1 MASLVATVMVGGV
14 VLATTAVAP
23 GGGGVPVDN
32 SLTFGVGAS
41 RQRVV
46 ESSSYAVSDAYPA
59 TQASGNT
66 SGAPD
71 FVPVPTNAED
81 VSGGVCSWSTP
92 IVDGTT
98 AIQYGYAE
106 GASCGSNSLSSF
118 STEGLLFAEDMTAP
132 RPATA
137 WGGNVWTFNAPSQAC
152 NSGQTVNMAGVSAAT
167 LDSTGGYLA
176 IGVGC
181 YLYWTS
187 TANLQPASATEQASS
202 STGWSVAQISGNGGA
217 KEDNEVGDSPVIT
230 APISVRYSSAFGP
243 TTEST
248 PFACV
253 GDDNQGMAC
262 APLASYAG
270 ETAPAAFTWTVPVA
284 CKSTDPGDGAPI
296 TWIGGSGA
304 CQALDNGGYSMLT
317 SSPAWD
323 PEASVGG
330 SSGAVV
336 FGINDETGTAPGA
349 IVELNPATGA
359 STIIVLGAG
368 YDGLTAA
375 AAGVSS
381 SIAVYDYGTGSP
393 ADGTMVVPDNWGDLY
408 EVSPSGQVLASMT
421 RSSIAQRSGC
431 SASTADISNVAVGQ
445 YSVYAVENCL
455 TSLWRF
461 GVASLAPVGAY
472 TLMRGESLASSAGD
486 VCVTGYPSDL
496 FSPTVVRNSDNAA
509 DAYLFV
515 TSGTTSRDGCSGGSG
530 LLYDVPIGSN
540 VAGTGEVSPM
550 STTTG
555 SPAFVSALPDA
566 GANHDV
572 LLWTNADGGGFDYW
586 TPENYVSETL
596 TTEVNGSTSPLTVA
610 EGTPVTVTM
619 DSSLPSLGQCDAST
633 TIAPNMTCLDL
644 RQAFEGTN
652 GVLASDR
659 STWIPVAPY
668 TITQQNAGQVY
679 PLTGA
684 SWSTQVSF
692 STPGTYTLYAV
703 LQNSTAYWPGGINS
717 SQTVV
722 QSPGVQVTVTCGTG
736 CTTPPSTCTPSSDGW
751 NGPAN
756 CLGPAPTP
764 AASAQLG
771 GALALEVGDQASNY
785 SPVYDPNWTPTSGYP
800 DPCVNYNTATC
811 NSVFMGYQ
819 PDQYALFGQHLL
831 VRVTPPAAV
840 AQPPTLSSRPS
851 TYTAGLCQVNLD
863 PNGQNY
869 VTLPQ
874 GIDEATGQLWPQ
886 EWDQL
891 QASGN
896 VYTGT
901 VLVDWA
907 WWPPLPPGTVTDPQ
921 AIVSHYQ
928 VFVSKWE
935 YEEHTSPHYD
945 ATTGKTTYTYSWV
958 PRCVAA
964 GVEEGETNPATNA
977 AEGGLVAVWGDR
989 VVLLTPTTEE
999 LKWGLP

>member
-1 MASLVATVMVGGV
+1 MLGGV
-14 VLATTAVAP
+14 ALATTAVAP

-32 SLTFGVGAS
+32 SPTFGVGAS
-41 RQRVV
+41 RQRVI
-46 ESSSYAVSDAYPA
+46 ESSSYAVSDAYPT
-59 TQASGNT
+59 TQTTGNT

-71 FVPVPTNAED
+71 FVPVPTSAED

-92 IVDGTT
+92 IVDGTMG
-98 AIQYGYAE
+98 IQYAYAQ
-106 GASCGSNSLSSF
+106 GSSCGANSLSSV

-137 WGGNVWTFNAPSQAC
+137 WGGDVWTFNAPRQSC
-152 NSGQTVNMAGVSAAT
+152 KGTTPVNMAGVSAPT
-167 LDSTGGYLA
+167 LDVSGGYLA

-181 YLYWTS
+181 ELYWTT

-202 STGWSVAQISGNGGA
+202 STGWSAVQISGNGGA
-217 KEDNEVGDSPVIT
+217 QADNEVADSPVIT
-230 APISVRYSSAFGP
+230 PAISANYTLGGVSVPGATSPFG
-243 TTEST
+243 
-248 PFACV
+248 CV
-253 GDDNQGMAC
+253 GGDNQGMAC
-262 APLASYAG
+262 AALASYSG
-270 ETAPAAFTWTVPVA
+270 ETPPAAFTWTIPVA
-284 CKSTDPGDGAPI
+284 CKATDPGDGASI
-296 TWIGGSGA
+296 TWVGGSGA

-323 PEASVGG
+323 PQASVGG

-336 FGINDETGTAPGA
+336 FGINDETSTAPGA

-359 STIIVLGAG
+359 SVIIVLGAG
-368 YDGLTAA
+368 YDGLTAS
-375 AAGVSS
+375 AAGISS

-393 ADGTMVVPDNWGDLY
+393 ADGTMIVPDNWGDLY
-408 EVSPSGQVLASMT
+408 EVSPAGQVLASMT
-421 RSSIAQRSGC
+421 RSSIAKRSGC

-445 YSVYAVENCL
+445 DSIYAVEDCL
-455 TSLWRF
+455 SSLWRF
-461 GVASLAPVGAY
+461 GASNLGPVGAY
-472 TLMRGESLASSAGD
+472 TLMPGESIASPAGD
-486 VCVTGYPSDL
+486 VCLTGYPSGL
-496 FSPTVVRNSDNAA
+496 FSPTIVRNSSNSA
-509 DAYLFV
+509 DAFLFI
-515 TSGTTSRDGCSGGSG
+515 TAGTTSENGCSGGSG
-530 LLYDVPIGSN
+530 LLYDVPIGAN
-540 VAGTGEVSPM
+540 VQSTGQVSPM

-572 LLWTNADGGGFDYW
+572 LLWTNAAGGGFDYW
-586 TPENYVSETL
+586 TPENYQGEAL
-596 TTEVNGSTSPLTVA
+596 TTEANGSTSPLTVP
-610 EGTPVTVTM
+610 EGAPVTFTM
-619 DSSLPSLGQCDAST
+619 LSTLPSLGQCDAST
-633 TIAPNMTCLDL
+633 TIAPNMTCIDL
-644 RQAFEGTN
+644 RQAFNGTN

-659 STWIPVAPY
+659 STWTPVAPY
-668 TITQQNAGQVY
+668 AITQLSPGQVY

-692 STPGTYTLYAV
+692 STPGTYTLYSV

-756 CLGPAPTP
+756 CVGPAPTP

-785 SPVYDPNWTPTSGYP
+785 SPVYDPTWTPTSGYP

-811 NSVFMGYQ
+811 TSPFMGYQ
-819 PDQYALFGQHLL
+819 SDQYALFGQHLL
-831 VRVTPPAAV
+831 VKVTPPSTV
-840 AQPPTLSSRPS
+840 GQPPTLSSRPT
-851 TYTAGLCQVNLD
+851 TYTAGLCQVTLD

-874 GIDEATGQLWPQ
+874 GVSESTGQLWPQ

-928 VFVSKWE
+928 VFVSKWD
-935 YEEHTSPHYD
+935 YKEHTTPHYD
-945 ATTGKTTYTYSWV
+945 ATTGKTTHTYTWV
-958 PRCVAA
+958 PRCVPA
-964 GVEEGETNPATNA
+964 GVEDGETNPATNA